1 MLNYVNNKFGKI
13 HLAKFK
19 CSIIFK
25 KHVVKYV
32 IGFWGAKFIY
42 KSKVA
47 FIDHHQQNINK
58 HTKKKKKKRDYTCL
72 SCFIHSLHIFL
83 FLFQSWISW
92 LILDNFIMSY
102 K

>member
-58 HTKKKKKKRDYTCL
+58 HTKKRKKKEIILVYHASFTP
-72 SCFIHSLHIFL
+72 FIFSYFYFNLGFL
-83 FLFQSWISW
+83 G
-92 LILDNFIMSY
+92 
-102 K
+102 